1 MSRPRFTVLHAAAL
15 LLGVIAV
22 VAARRSAPRVAS
34 PKAAEPAPP
43 PALRRHVP
51 ASVTIH

>member
-15 LLGVIAV
+15 LLGLVAI
-22 VAARRSAPRVAS
+22 VAARRPRPGAPAA
-34 PKAAEPAPP
+34 KAAEPAPP
-43 PALRRHVP
+43 PAMRRPVP